1 MEKEFLLEM
10 KNIKK
15 SFAGVNALKGVN
27 FNVRKGE
34 IHALMGENGA
44 GKSTLIK
51 ILTGVY
57 QADEGEIRMD
67 GQQVHITDVQKAQ
80 KAGISPVYQ

>member
-34 IHALMGENGA
+34 IHALMGE
-44 GKSTLIK
+44 
-51 ILTGVY
+51 TG
-57 QADEGEIRMD
+57 QG
-67 GQQVHITDVQKAQ
+67 
-80 KAGISPVYQ
+80 SPR

>member
-1 MEKEFLLEM
+1 MTTGIVKVVPLFCLKGRGGFVEKNFLLEM

-27 FNVRKGE
+27 FHVRKGE

-44 GKSTLIK
+44 GN
-51 ILTGVY
+51 
-57 QADEGEIRMD
+57 Q
-67 GQQVHITDVQKAQ
+67 H
-80 KAGISPVYQ
+80 